1 MRKVWRLF
9 FLRSSQARYKQDYQS
24 EILKWCGNSCE
35 VDPWSDKGTV
45 DLYARVYV
53 SRGIKN
59 VCVVVW
65 AMEIP
70 FSKRRILHS
79 YSWLGQCREIGK
91 LSRFYFDLT
100 ITYVPLCGGYVP
112 VSQFFRKLRSFED
125 GPLLSIGWISLFR
138 NFILVQYYMW
148 PFHVETTYIIPSL
161 YIYCVFQGK
170 EDLMHFFSRSHVKIS
185 ESGSMEVWLQG
196 HPTTIFGKYLFGRR
210 FEI

>member
-9 FLRSSQARYKQDYQS
+9 FLRSSQAQYKQDYQS
-24 EILKWCGNSCE
+24 EILKWCGNSCG

-45 DLYARVYV
+45 NLYARVYV

-59 VCVVVW
+59 VCVVVR

-91 LSRFYFDLT
+91 LSRFYFWLNNNLA
-100 ITYVPLCGGYVP
+100 YVPLCGGYVP

-138 NFILVQYYMW
+138 NFIPV
-148 PFHVETTYIIPSL
+148 HVTIPCRDHL
-161 YIYCVFQGK
+161 YRTLPIYLLCLPRKGGL
-170 EDLMHFFSRSHVKIS
+170 DAFF
-185 ESGSMEVWLQG
+185 
-196 HPTTIFGKYLFGRR
+196 
-210 FEI
+210 